1 MDSVLRV
8 LIVEDSEL
16 DSEVLAHVLQQAGY
30 KVEWERVETADAM
43 TAALEKRSWDLILS
57 DHTMP
62 RFSAPEAL
70 DIVKTRGLGLP
81 FIVVSGTIGEDNAV
95 AIMREGAHDY
105 ILKDNLTRLGAA
117 VERELRDAATRQ
129 GRKAAEETIRH
140 LAFHDRL
147 TGLPNQAS
155 LRLRLED
162 AIRNANS
169 QGRGLAVLLINLD
182 TLKEINNTL
191 GRVNGDL
198 LMKEAAMRLADFLE
212 ESQTLA
218 RPGGSE
224 FAVIVPGGDIARAT
238 AFANNIPRLLRQPF
252 ILEELPVEIRAT
264 VGIALYPEHG
274 NTPDL
279 LMQHAAV
286 AMWGARRE
294 ARDYAFYEVARDP
307 FSPSRLVLMGEL
319 RHAIE
324 ENQLVLHFQ
333 AKVDVE
339 SRKTIGAEA
348 LVRWEHPKRGF
359 LPPINFI
366 PLAEQSGLIRP
377 LTQWVLNEA
386 LRQLQ
391 VWQRDGIG
399 ITMAVNLSTRS
410 LIDPQLKESVS
421 ELLER
426 WGVMPASLELEITES
441 SLMAELSMT
450 REILESLSGLG
461 IRFSIDDFGTGYSS
475 LAYLHRIPVAE
486 LKVDK
491 SFVLGMAS
499 NGGDNV
505 IVRSIVALG
514 HDLGLKVVAEGVEN
528 HRLWDLLLP
537 LHCDSAQGF
546 YMAHPMS
553 GKDMAHWF
561 KESIWSPTGGL
572 AQEGPI

>member
-1 MDSVLRV
+1 MDRVLRV
-8 LIVEDSEL
+8 LIVEDSQL
-16 DSEVLAHVLQQAGY
+16 DSEILAHVLQQAGY

-70 DIVKTRGLGLP
+70 DIVKARGLGLP
-81 FIVVSGTIGEDNAV
+81 FIVVSGTIGEANAV

-117 VERELRDAATRQ
+117 VDRELRDAATRQ

-169 QGRGLAVLLINLD
+169 QRRGLAVLLINLD

-198 LMKEAAMRLADFLE
+198 LMKEAALRLADFLE

-286 AMWGARRE
+286 AMWGA
-294 ARDYAFYEVARDP
+294 
-307 FSPSRLVLMGEL
+307 
-319 RHAIE
+319 
-324 ENQLVLHFQ
+324 
-333 AKVDVE
+333 
-339 SRKTIGAEA
+339 
-348 LVRWEHPKRGF
+348 
-359 LPPINFI
+359 
-366 PLAEQSGLIRP
+366 
-377 LTQWVLNEA
+377 
-386 LRQLQ
+386 
-391 VWQRDGIG
+391 
-399 ITMAVNLSTRS
+399 
-410 LIDPQLKESVS
+410 
-421 ELLER
+421 
-426 WGVMPASLELEITES
+426 
-441 SLMAELSMT
+441 
-450 REILESLSGLG
+450 
-461 IRFSIDDFGTGYSS
+461 
-475 LAYLHRIPVAE
+475 
-486 LKVDK
+486 
-491 SFVLGMAS
+491 
-499 NGGDNV
+499 
-505 IVRSIVALG
+505 
-514 HDLGLKVVAEGVEN
+514 
-528 HRLWDLLLP
+528 
-537 LHCDSAQGF
+537 
-546 YMAHPMS
+546 
-553 GKDMAHWF
+553 
-561 KESIWSPTGGL
+561 
-572 AQEGPI
+572 

>member
-1 MDSVLRV
+1 MDRVLRV
-8 LIVEDSEL
+8 LIVEDSQL
-16 DSEVLAHVLQQAGY
+16 DSEILVYVLQQAGY
-30 KVEWERVETADAM
+30 KIEWERVDTADSM
-43 TAALEKRSWDLILS
+43 TAALEKRGWDLILS

-162 AIRNANS
+162 AVRNATGN
-169 QGRGLAVLLINLD
+169 GRGLAFLLINLD

-198 LMKEAAMRLADFLE
+198 VMKEAAMRLAGLLE

-224 FAVIVPGGDIARAT
+224 FAVIVPGGDVACAT
-238 AFANNIPRLLRQPF
+238 AFAHKIPQLLRQPF
-252 ILEELPVEIRAT
+252 ILEKLPVEIKAT
-264 VGIALYPEHG
+264 VGIALCPEHG
-274 NTPDL
+274 DNPDL
-279 LMQHAAV
+279 LMQRAAV

-324 ENQLVLHFQ
+324 ENELVLHFQ

-348 LVRWEHPKRGF
+348 LVRWEHPKRGL
-359 LPPINFI
+359 LPPNDFI

-391 VWQRDGIG
+391 VWQQDGIG
-399 ITMAVNLSTRS
+399 ITIAVNLSTHS
-410 LIDPQLKESVS
+410 LIDPQLKDHVS

-426 WGVMPASLELEITES
+426 WEVMPASLEFEITES
-441 SLMAELSMT
+441 SLMDELSLT
-450 REILESLSGLG
+450 KEILESLSGLG

-486 LKVDK
+486 LKIDK
-491 SFVLGMAS
+491 SFVLGMGS
-499 NGGDNV
+499 NDGDTV
-505 IVRSIVALG
+505 IVRSIIDLG

-537 LHCDSAQGF
+537 LRCDAAQGY
-546 YMAHPMS
+546 YMAHPMP
-553 GKDMAHWF
+553 GEDLVHWF
-561 KESIWSPTGGL
+561 KESIWSPTGGM
-572 AQEGPI
+572 AHDGSI